1 MKDGNLDTF
10 GYFSG
15 LPLSV
20 VVDLASVREVN
31 FIDVGDYG
39 MDFDFNEKY
48 PFYVETVIPPGTY
61 KGQEEEVK
69 TYANLT
75 YIMAHKDTPENV
87 VYDFLKGLYS
97 EEGLSYM
104 KGVHSSAKELKVED
118 IDKMVD
124 KLGVPIHQGTIK
136 FMEEN

>member
-1 MKDGNLDTF
+1 
-10 GYFSG
+10 
-15 LPLSV
+15 
-20 VVDLASVREVN
+20 
-31 FIDVGDYG
+31 
-39 MDFDFNEKY
+39 
-48 PFYVETVIPPGTY
+48 
-61 KGQEEEVK
+61 
-69 TYANLT
+69 
-75 YIMAHKDTPENV
+75 MAHKDTPENV